1 MKKFFLALPLLALLV
16 IGSLEAKPAKKSK
29 SSKTT
34 TTATTTPTKVEYGK
48 TLPAWSEGC
57 LDIHFINSGR
67 GECCFYILPDGTTL
81 LVDAGEVADSETS
94 VPQRPNAETKPYI
107 TYARYIQHFLP
118 EGKKAIDY
126 CAPSHFH
133 TDHIGSESCVV
144 GTAAAGYRKSG
155 LLALYD
161 EVPYKH
167 ILDRAYPNYTQ
178 DEDTPSIS
186 GQLSQDWAKFVT
198 WGVKKK
204 KFSADRFRAGEEQI
218 KLVHNPKAYQDFSVF
233 NICANGCIW
242 NKTRSGES
250 RVVKIG
256 IEKGGNPA
264 SCGFHIRY
272 GAFDYIACGDLVSST
287 QNRLAYYFR
296 NFVGVGKLDAFKAN
310 HHLAAN
316 SWGSKMQECNFN
328 PRVVLN
334 HSLTL
339 NKPDVKKLMHVLPV
353 VESFFTTNLHK
364 DFSSLPEVK
373 ANKLADRITAYDGH
387 IVLRVMPGG
396 KFFYVYMLD
405 DTDFEYRV
413 KYIVGPYHTK

>member
-1 MKKFFLALPLLALLV
+1 MKKASLILPLIVLLC
-16 IGSLEAKPAKKSK
+16 IGVCEAKSAKKSQVG
-29 SSKTT
+29 TT
-34 TTATTTPTKVEYGK
+34 TTAKAEFGK
-48 TLPAWSEGC
+48 TLPAWNEGC
-57 LDIHFINSGR
+57 LDIHFINSAR

-107 TYARYIQHFLP
+107 TYAKYIKHFLP
-118 EGKKAIDY
+118 KGKKAIDY
-126 CAPSHFH
+126 CSPSHFH
-133 TDHIGSESCVV
+133 TDHIGSANCVV
-144 GTAAAGYRKSG
+144 DTAPAGYRKSG

-161 EVPYKH
+161 EVPFNH
-167 ILDRAYPNYTQ
+167 ILDRAYPNYTE
-178 DEDTPSIS
+178 DENTPALS

-204 KFSADRFRAGEEQI
+204 RFTAARFLAGEEQI
-218 KLVHNPKAYQDFSVF
+218 KMLTNPKSYKEFSIF
-233 NICANGCIW
+233 NICANGSIW
-242 NKTRSGES
+242 NRTSSGVD
-250 RVVKIG
+250 RVVESK
-256 IEKGGNPA
+256 KLVSGNPS

-272 GAFDYIACGDLVSST
+272 GAFDYIACGDLVSSV

-296 NFVGVGKLDAFKAN
+296 DFVGVGKLDAFKAN

-339 NKPDVKKLMHVLPV
+339 NKPDTKKLIHVLPV
-353 VESFFTTNLHK
+353 IESFFTTNLHK
-364 DFSSLPEVK
+364 DFANLPEVK
-373 ANKLADRITAYDGH
+373 ENNLVKRITAYNGH

-396 KFFYVYMLD
+396 GEFYVYMLD
-405 DTDFEYRV
+405 DSDFEYRI
-413 KYIVGPYHTK
+413 KSIHGPYKSR